1 MDEIDEPVSRFPRRD
16 RPSSISTAF
25 LSARCSDRRIVV
37 IRQQLFTNSF
47 VYLRAIQHGNFAG
60 ILVYWFQLKSSR
72 TFDFSCNKKRRNING
87 GKVFFYCNFQSIIRI
102 STFLRNCTR

>member
-25 LSARCSDRRIVV
+25 LSPRCSDRRIVV
-37 IRQQLFTNSF
+37 IRQQLFTHSF

-60 ILVYWFQLKSSR
+60 VLAC
-72 TFDFSCNKKRRNING
+72 FDLNLAERLISVVTRNRRNIND
-87 GKVFFYCNFQSIIRI
+87 GKVFFYCNFQSRIRI
-102 STFLRNCTR
+102 SIF